1 MFQNFNSTTSPKQ
14 GPPRL
19 KRLRNW
25 MSSKNIDGFIVPR
38 ADCHQGENVAE
49 CDERLSWLTGFT
61 GSAGFACILK
71 EHAGIFIDG
80 RYRLQILDQV
90 ANVYSPIHWPEVQLH
105 DWISET
111 ASEGDIIGFDPWLQ
125 TVQQINTLN
134 EALKAKGI
142 ILKPCDNGI
151 DTIWEDRPGK
161 PSASAWSHPIT
172 LSGQSV
178 KEKCSNISTIIANN
192 GADSAVITLPDSLCW
207 LLNIRGADVR
217 RTPIVQAFLIIT
229 SKGSVKLFSDIR
241 KFKNIHFD
249 EWIELLDW
257 SDFEG
262 ALQVST
268 GVMQIDPES
277 LPYAA
282 FKSLEAGS
290 SKINYAPDPCILPK
304 ALKNHTE
311 LEGARLAHTRD
322 GAAIVEF
329 LSWFSQND
337 PSQLTEIDIVETL
350 EGFRI
355 ATGKLHDI
363 SFDTISGSGPNGA
376 IVHYRVTHETNRC
389 LEQNSL
395 LLIDSGG
402 QYKDGTTDITRTLA
416 VGKPSLEMCQCF
428 TQVLQGM
435 IAVSR
440 VRFPKGLSGRD
451 LDALARTRLWE
462 VGQDYDHGTGHG
474 VGSFLSVHEGPQRI
488 SRTAAVQLDPGMII
502 SVEPGYYRA
511 QAFGI
516 RIENLVVVQEAEQL
530 MHSGSHSMLDFET
543 LTYAPIDRQLIL
555 QDMMTDYEIAWLNTY
570 HSNVFEKLTP
580 HLTPEASK
588 WLKTATMAI

>member
-111 ASEGDIIGFDPWLQ
+111 ASEGDVIGFDPWLQ

-134 EALKAKGI
+134 EALEAKGI

-488 SRTAAVQLDPGMII
+488 SRTAAVQLEPGMII

-570 HSNVFEKLTP
+570 HSNVFEKLSP